1 MHTGIFGALFTPEKS
16 IFLFDPLLIL
26 MILMVAVAWR
36 RFSPAVKAYTITLAL
51 LLLAYLCFYARFFSW
66 AGDSAWGDRYVSTT
80 VELATLLAVPL
91 LLAYRRQT
99 GRVVWFAGV
108 ALTAASLVI
117 QAASVAFWLSLEL
130 YQMET
135 IGHPTFVVGLRI
147 ENVIAFAL
155 GKMDAWGL
163 NSDAMKEDPWDYI
176 HITSWNFLPFQLA
189 RAGAAPVWVVRIAL
203 VLWEMS
209 LAVLALVLWRLRKVV
224 AELPEESRSAGIRGK

>member
-1 MHTGIFGALFTPEKS
+1 M
-16 IFLFDPLLIL
+16 
-26 MILMVAVAWR
+26 
-36 RFSPAVKAYTITLAL
+36 
-51 LLLAYLCFYARFFSW
+51 
-66 AGDSAWGDRYVSTT
+66 
-80 VELATLLAVPL
+80 
-91 LLAYRRQT
+91 
-99 GRVVWFAGV
+99 
-108 ALTAASLVI
+108 AASLVI
-117 QAASVAFWLSLEL
+117 QASSVAFWLSLEL

-135 IGHPTFVVGLRI
+135 IGHSTFVVGLRI